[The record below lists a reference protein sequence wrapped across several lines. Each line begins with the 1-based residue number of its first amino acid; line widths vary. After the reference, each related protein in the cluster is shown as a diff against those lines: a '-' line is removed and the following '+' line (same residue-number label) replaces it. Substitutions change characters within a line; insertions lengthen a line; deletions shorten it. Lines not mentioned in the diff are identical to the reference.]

1 MISCYF
7 HCWYCVVKKLGM
19 WINNKTKSL
28 QYDHERGC
36 TVVLCANDQF
46 NVAINI
52 LTMTMLKF

>member
-1 MISCYF
+1 
-7 HCWYCVVKKLGM
+7 M

-52 LTMTMLKF
+52 LTMTMLTF